1 MYINTFYFI
10 LYYIF
15 QNLDNYQFLYYYRDY
30 SVIYLYEFF
39 IKIFIYIFIY
49 IFMFY
54 EYLYNIINNNI
65 YVQCKNLYF
74 SIVVITL
81 FIISNTILYEKKFF
95 IFIYIFFLKN

>member
-1 MYINTFYFI
+1 
-10 LYYIF
+10 
-15 QNLDNYQFLYYYRDY
+15 
-30 SVIYLYEFF
+30 
-39 IKIFIYIFIY
+39 
-49 IFMFY
+49 MFY